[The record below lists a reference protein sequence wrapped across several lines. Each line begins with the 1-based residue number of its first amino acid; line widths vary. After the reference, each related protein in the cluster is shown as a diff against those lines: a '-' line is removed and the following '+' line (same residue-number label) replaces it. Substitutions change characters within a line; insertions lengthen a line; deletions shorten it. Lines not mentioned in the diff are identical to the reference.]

1 MRHDP
6 WDVDPVFSLH
16 RSGVPR
22 AVTKVSFTSFG
33 RVSPEWEAGGGQ
45 EGEFTP
51 ASCPALGRRSGQ
63 NLAAIT
69 SSLERERADKLKQT
83 VWISEAGRLYR
94 SVY

>member
-1 MRHDP
+1 M
-6 WDVDPVFSLH
+6 
-16 RSGVPR
+16 PR
-22 AVTKVSFTSFG
+22 TLTKVSFTSFG
-33 RVSPEWEAGGGQ
+33 RINPEWEVGGW

-51 ASCPALGRRSGQ
+51 ASCPALGRKSGQ

-69 SSLERERADKLKQT
+69 YSLDRERADKLKQT